1 MRKKLGSG
9 YKNKCQIRTQ
19 NPVKAALVKVTNKI
33 KHSIDLQF
41 MNPRKLRGGSHEL
54 EQQASF
60 QAGMK
65 VIGPLDKE
73 LESPNISLVSE
84 LKGMHQPSVSAATF
98 PGVMSGVRVDSA
110 GGKNIVKYRL

>member
-1 MRKKLGSG
+1 
-9 YKNKCQIRTQ
+9 
-19 NPVKAALVKVTNKI
+19 
-33 KHSIDLQF
+33 
-41 MNPRKLRGGSHEL
+41 MNSRKLSGGSHEL

-65 VIGPLDKE
+65 VTGPLDKE

-84 LKGMHQPSVSAATF
+84 LKGMQTAPMHQPSVSAATF

-110 GGKNIVKYRL
+110 GGKTM